1 MFFLSILA
9 VILVACVVLWI
20 VNTYLP
26 FDGVL
31 KKIFNTAIA
40 LAIMIWL
47 LKSIDL
53 L

>member
-20 VNTYLP
+20 INTYLP
-26 FDGVL
+26 LDGVL

>member
-20 VNTYLP
+20 VNTIS

>member
-20 VNTYLP
+20 VNLSP

-31 KKIFNTAIA
+31 KKIFNTAITGNYDMA
-40 LAIMIWL
+40 TKIY
-47 LKSIDL
+47 
-53 L
+53 